1 MFNTEDV
8 TQEEIDRMQTARR
21 LADYAD
27 ADPDQMFRSE
37 RPFRFHE
44 NEA

>member
-1 MFNTEDV
+1 MNTEDV
-8 TQEEIDRMQTARR
+8 TQEELEDMQTARR
-21 LADYAD
+21 LAEYRD
-27 ADPDQMFRSE
+27 ADPDQMFRNE